1 MTTRGGNTTRDPPNP
16 KADAGKDKEQQEITK
31 KTQKDVRPEEE
42 EMARKDPLGYT
53 DTTYLPF
60 PTRNRKQAVDEQFT
74 RFVEMIE
81 KIHESVPLM
90 DVKGSCNVAALAGPF
105 NTGWCYQP
113 GLKGVL

>member
-105 NTGWCYQP
+105 NTGW
-113 GLKGVL
+113 